1 LSTSASLTAASLVG
15 PLLRLE
21 TRGPGAEAP
30 LGVGWSPGCSVGR
43 SAYAALSPLAGGD
56 RPECGF
62 GCVRGRAR
70 AGRIAAAAGRDRRD
84 GEQGDEHHRANDHA
98 GQYADQP
105 PIVIQ
110 VWPNER

>member
-1 LSTSASLTAASLVG
+1 LLGRQIGVRRALAGHGLDG
-15 PLLRLE
+15 PR
-21 TRGPGAEAP
+21 P
-30 LGVGWSPGCSVGR
+30 
-43 SAYAALSPLAGGD
+43 PLAGGD